1 MQTIYL
7 DISNKGVVPV
17 VYAKQRDVGRKFQ
30 VVLTDSGLPYAI
42 PSGSVFSVWYSGK
55 SGEGNYTG
63 IGDHSAFVV
72 SENKVLVEMI
82 TQMLSNSG
90 DGILCLSL
98 NESNGNQIGFWNIPY
113 LCESVPGVD
122 SNEAEAYY
130 TAFSE
135 AVANL
140 PYPDTSLSVPG
151 KAADAAATGTALAGK
166 APAGYGLGE
175 VSPSGLIQTTAALD
189 AAKATGWY
197 RFYGYESGSYWN
209 IGGYLS
215 GLIEAKGSRTATD
228 GIRQYFY
235 PDGCN
240 AYLVRMM
247 AGGAW
252 SKWEWVN
259 PPMIAGQEYRTTERW
274 NGKPV
279 YAWMI
284 DVGALPNTST
294 KTVYFS
300 NSASTVDEVIY
311 CGGSTNGGMSLP
323 HVVANT
329 TASVYLDNGRGYVNL
344 ITGVD
349 RSASTAKILVKYTK
363 TTD

>member
-30 VVLTDSGLPYAI
+30 VVLTDSGLPYTI

-113 LCESVPGVD
+113 LCESVPGID

-151 KAADAAATGTALAGK
+151 KAADAAATG
-166 APAGYGLGE
+166 
-175 VSPSGLIQTTAALD
+175 AALSEKLPGIES
-189 AAKATGWY
+189 ASFPGCFY
-197 RFYGYESGSYWN
+197 RTVNGV
-209 IGGYLS
+209 
-215 GLIEAKGSRTATD
+215 T
-228 GIRQYFY
+228 
-235 PDGCN
+235 
-240 AYLVRMM
+240 
-247 AGGAW
+247 
-252 SKWEWVN
+252 EWFN
-259 PPMIAGQEYRTTERW
+259 PPMVPGEEYRTTERW

-279 YAWMI
+279 YAWLI
-284 DVGALPNTST
+284 DAGALPNAST

-323 HVVANT
+323 HVVAST